1 MATTRKTSL
10 NARQRARKALQEEM
24 EKLKKR
30 EDLLVEVL
38 TAADARDAAEVRLGE
53 ALNALRSLGMSQ
65 AEMAEGTGLASREI
79 SAAMRSANEADEL
92 LDDEADDEVES
103 ADEVENRALES
114 GAEDDVKSLLGHP
127 VANG

>member
-1 MATTRKTSL
+1 
-10 NARQRARKALQEEM
+10 
-24 EKLKKR
+24 
-30 EDLLVEVL
+30 
-38 TAADARDAAEVRLGE
+38 
-53 ALNALRSLGMSQ
+53 MSQ